1 MEKILSAL
9 LVVGALFM
17 LTACGNKEEN
27 LTLTPTEIIAKM
39 YEGFAEDELPMALG
53 DRELVAEEL
62 EYNLGLKELDFVE
75 GTVSEPMISS
85 IAHSVVLIRLKDGED
100 IEAAKT
106 KIKENVKADKWI
118 CVQAEK
124 VTVKSKGHLIML
136 VMSSEDQA
144 TKIEAN
150 FDNLK

>member
-1 MEKILSAL
+1 MKIIKKAL
-9 LVVGALFM
+9 LFCLVGFISF
-17 LTACGNKEEN
+17 
-27 LTLTPTEIIAKM
+27 TLTGCGEKEI
-39 YEGFAEDELPMALG
+39 EGKLEDLMNNLYADVETPMGLQNMVPEA
-53 DRELVAEEL
+53 DQI
-62 EYNLGLKELDFVE
+62 EYYI
-75 GTVSEPMISS
+75 GTKDIKYDEILVSESQVGS

-100 IEAAKT
+100 IETAKT